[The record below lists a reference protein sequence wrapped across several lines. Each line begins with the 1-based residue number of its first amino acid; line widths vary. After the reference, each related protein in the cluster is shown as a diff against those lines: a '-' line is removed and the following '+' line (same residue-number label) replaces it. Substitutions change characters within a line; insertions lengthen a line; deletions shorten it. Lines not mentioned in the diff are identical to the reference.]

1 MIVKWL
7 TVTAE
12 KFGLT
17 EKQVELIWYRGQVGV
32 GDGND
37 SPGDKN
43 SPEYFTKEGLTEE
56 GIMIFKEAEEAR
68 KKYITDR
75 LTSLI
80 D

>member
-37 SPGDKN
+37 RPGDKN
-43 SPEYFTKEGLTEE
+43 APEYFTEDGLTTA
-56 GIMIFKEAEEAR
+56 GMKIHREAEEAR
-68 KKYITDR
+68 KQHITDR
-75 LTSLI
+75 LTSLMG
-80 D
+80 